1 MDMFVIFSRIV
12 YAVYGERA
20 TLIEIPVYLVILV
33 ITYWLETTGIE
44 PAEPVA
50 FIIAYTRMFFLLCGL
65 MAVGLPPTYVIK
77 KLYDKLTSKL
87 PKKILF
93 WINESRKRYPDWHEY
108 IDCGWWLGFVPFWR
122 LVQLLYLEFP
132 YIAGIN
138 MPYLVI
144 EYIFYTIPISG
155 AFYLPLSTTDFMKR
169 KMGIAKIEPLFFMF
183 GLQILDFAC
192 SFDIKK
198 MPENFR

>member
-108 IDCGWWLGFVPFWR
+108 IDCGWWLGFVPFCAWCNYYIWNSLILQGLICPISLSSIFFIQFR
-122 LVQLLYLEFP
+122 YLE
-132 YIAGIN
+132 
-138 MPYLVI
+138 LS
-144 EYIFYTIPISG
+144 ISPS
-155 AFYLPLSTTDFMKR
+155 LLLT
-169 KMGIAKIEPLFFMF
+169 L
-183 GLQILDFAC
+183 
-192 SFDIKK
+192 
-198 MPENFR
+198 